1 MTQQAVAPAVAEPA
15 RSPIDR
21 AWAAARVAVAALILI
36 AVLAQL
42 QRTLSNAAAMETP
55 HGSHLPTVAANF
67 FSFFTI
73 ESNVASAVVLLVAAV
88 WTWRAATADR
98 DPQWL
103 AMLLASVTTYMIVT
117 GIVYN
122 LLLRGV
128 QLPQGATV
136 PWSNEIL
143 HVIGPVALLAD
154 LLIAP
159 RRRALGWGAIATIL
173 VFPLAWVGYTM
184 LRANTVVAPATGNA
198 WWYPYPFLDPHSPTT
213 GGALGV
219 ALYVV
224 GIAAAIA
231 LVAWAVV
238 AIGRRRAA
246 IAPIGAR
253 QAA

>member
-21 AWAAARVAVAALILI
+21 AWAAARVAVAALILV
-36 AVLAQL
+36 AVIAQL
-42 QRTLSNAAAMETP
+42 QRTLANAAAMETP

-128 QLPQGATV
+128 QRPQGATV

-198 WWYPYPFLDPHSPTT
+198 WWYPYPFLDPHSPTA
-213 GGALGV
+213 GG